1 MKANAQNQKRGLTEI
16 NLTSLVDVCLTLV
29 IIFMVASPFVLQSGI
44 RVSTPSL
51 EQAKHDDE
59 ATDLKAEIYLKSDG
73 SLLLN
78 GSSMHVAAFGDSL
91 RNLLAASHSKQVLI
105 SAEGEVF
112 YDQIIAIMDEAR
124 QCGALSLSIVRRN

>member
-1 MKANAQNQKRGLTEI
+1 MKANPQNQKRGLTEI

-44 RVSTPSL
+44 SVSTPAL
-51 EQAKHDDE
+51 EQASNDDE

-78 GSSMHVAAFGDSL
+78 GSRMHVAVFGDSL
-91 RNLLAASHSKQVLI
+91 RSLLAASHSKQVLI
-105 SAEGEVF
+105 SAEGEVLH
-112 YDQIIAIMDEAR
+112 DQVIAIMDEAR
-124 QCGALSLSIVRRN
+124 QCGALRLAIVRRN

>member
-44 RVSTPSL
+44 SVATPAL
-51 EQAKHDDE
+51 EQAKNDDE

-78 GSSMHVAAFGDSL
+78 GSRMHVAVFGDSL
-91 RNLLAASHSKQVLI
+91 RSLLAASHSKQVLI
-105 SAEGEVF
+105 SAEGEVLH
-112 YDQIIAIMDEAR
+112 DQVIAIMDEAR
-124 QCGALSLSIVRRN
+124 QCGALRLAIVRRN